1 MPFYSW
7 LRRAIPESFRWYIAN
22 DKPEKAKVIL
32 ETVAKC
38 NRKQLHNID
47 RLTEKQ
53 EVEGTKRYTFLDL
66 LKSRTLVK
74 ILFLSSLNWYVSY
87 LPKLRRYIHSNYT

>member
-1 MPFYSW
+1 MPVCSW
-7 LRRAIPESFRWYIAN
+7 LYRVIPESFRWYIAN
-22 DKPEKAKVIL
+22 GKPEKAKVIL
-32 ETVAKC
+32 EAVAKC

-53 EVEGTKRYTFLDL
+53 EVEDTKRYTFIDL

-74 ILFLSSLNWYVSY
+74 ILFLSSLNWYVCY
-87 LPKLRRYIHSNYT
+87 LPKLRRYIRSNYT